1 MPDKT
6 KGWVFVTIAVVGL
19 AVGFALSS
27 LAYRRG
33 WLRTPHAPFIERMQ
47 RDLNLTPEERSQILQ
62 IIGETRSKV
71 MALRIQFEHQRH
83 AAIMQARAR
92 VRAVLTPEQRD
103 KFDRDFKPPPEH
115 MRERY
120 RDMRDEGSPPPPEG
134 GPPPPAPEGQRNQ
147 SVAPPP

>member
-6 KGWVFVTIAVVGL
+6 KGWVFVTIAIVGL

-27 LAYRRG
+27 MAYRRG
-33 WLRTPHAPFIERMQ
+33 WLRTPHTPFIERMQ
-47 RDLNLTPEERSQILQ
+47 RDLNLTPEERVQILQ

-83 AAIMQARAR
+83 DAILQARAR
-92 VRAVLTPEQRD
+92 VRALLTPEQRD

-115 MRERY
+115 MGERY
-120 RDMRDEGSPPPPEG
+120 RGMHDEGPPGPPEG
-134 GPPPPAPEGQRNQ
+134 GPPPPARRGPDNQ
-147 SVAPPP
+147 GVPPPP